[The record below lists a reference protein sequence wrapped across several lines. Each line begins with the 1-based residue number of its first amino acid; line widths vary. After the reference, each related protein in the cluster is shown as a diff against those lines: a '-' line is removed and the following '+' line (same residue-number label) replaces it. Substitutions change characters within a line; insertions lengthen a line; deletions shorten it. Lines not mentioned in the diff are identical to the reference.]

1 MFSLG
6 IKGLVLCQ
14 PSDQTSSACKISV
27 SDQHQE
33 SQATKKHCTNQ
44 MSSIGY
50 SFHLELNLITRYQ
63 IQKKINCDF

>member
-6 IKGLVLCQ
+6 VNGLMPCW
-14 PSDQTSSACKISV
+14 PSGQTSGFEISV

-33 SQATKKHCTNQ
+33 SQATKQHCTNQ

-50 SFHLELNLITRYQ
+50 SFHLELNLLTIYE
-63 IQKKINCDF
+63 IQKK

>member
-6 IKGLVLCQ
+6 VNGLVLCQ
-14 PSDQTSSACKISV
+14 PSDQTSICKISA
-27 SDQHQE
+27 SDQSQE

-50 SFHLELNLITRYQ
+50 SFHLELNLLTRYE
-63 IQKKINCDF
+63 IQKK